1 MGVVKLA
8 DYRPQLEV
16 VEHRVAELEDGYTR
30 TANTLLE
37 AAMLSGLTLHQLL
50 IVMAVWR
57 KTYGY
62 NKKIDWI
69 GNDSSL
75 NSLAWHQPNALP
87 PKTSL
92 SEWEFSFRW
101 GVRLV

>member
-37 AAMLSGLTLHQLL
+37 AAMLYRILKNYAKTLTG
-50 IVMAVWR
+50 A
-57 KTYGY
+57 
-62 NKKIDWI
+62 
-69 GNDSSL
+69 
-75 NSLAWHQPNALP
+75 
-87 PKTSL
+87 
-92 SEWEFSFRW
+92 
-101 GVRLV
+101 GV